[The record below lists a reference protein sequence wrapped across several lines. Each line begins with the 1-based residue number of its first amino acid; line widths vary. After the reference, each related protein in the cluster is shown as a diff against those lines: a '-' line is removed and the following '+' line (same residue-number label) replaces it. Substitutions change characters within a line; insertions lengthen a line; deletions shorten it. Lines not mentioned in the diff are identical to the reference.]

1 MTLGR
6 TESKA
11 ILPGQVIGIYGGGQ
25 LGRMLAM
32 TARQS
37 GYRVHVYTGEQDS
50 PASFFAHQVFMGAD
64 DDEASFRRFAQSIDV
79 LTFEFENVSSQSLQ
93 WVPDHVPVRP
103 GANVFW
109 TTQDRLREKNFLRK
123 HSIPLPN
130 FAAVNNLS
138 ELEAAIP
145 EIGVPSVLKTS
156 AGGYDGKGQCI
167 LRRAEDVAAAWLA
180 IGERAAT
187 LEAFI
192 DLACE
197 VSVIVAADV
206 FGTQKV
212 YGPIENRHV
221 DHILDVSFSPANVN
235 PQIADR
241 ARELA
246 HRIATHFE
254 LVGLICVE
262 FFITRDGQVLVN
274 EIAPRT
280 HNSGHLTIEAFA
292 TSQFEQQL
300 RCVCGLPLGSTEQLR
315 PAAMANLLGDRWFP
329 QEPNWE
335 VLFSYPETYLHLY
348 DKQTPRPGRKM
359 GHLTSCSATLTE
371 AVANVEQA
379 RAGLAKHSS

>member
-37 GYRVHVYTGEQDS
+37 GYRVHVYTEEENS
-50 PASFFAHQVFMGAD
+50 PAGYFAHQVFLGAD
-64 DDEASFRRFAQSIDV
+64 DDEERFRRFAESIDV
-79 LTFEFENVSSQSLQ
+79 LTFEFENVSSQSLE
-93 WVPDHVPVRP
+93 WVPAHVPVRP

-123 HSIPLPN
+123 HAIPLPN
-130 FAAVNNLS
+130 FAAVNSLD
-138 ELEAAIP
+138 ELESAMTA
-145 EIGVPSVLKTS
+145 IGVPSVLKTS
-156 AGGYDGKGQCI
+156 AGGYDGKGQYLI
-167 LRRAEDVAAAWLA
+167 RRTEEAVAAWQA
-180 IGERAAT
+180 IGENAAT

-206 FGTQKV
+206 FGNLEV
-212 YGPIENRHV
+212 YGPMENRHV
-221 DHILDVSFSPANVN
+221 DHILDLSFAPANLEQRLAEQARAMAR
-235 PQIADR
+235 QIA
-241 ARELA
+241 
-246 HRIATHFE
+246 IHFE
-254 LVGLICVE
+254 LIGLICVE
-262 FFITRDGQVLVN
+262 FFVTRAGQVLVN

-329 QEPNWE
+329 YEPKWE

-348 DKQTPRPGRKM
+348 EKQTPRPGRKM
-359 GHLTSCSATLTE
+359 GHLTSCSSTVAQ
-371 AVANVEQA
+371 AIANVERA
-379 RAGLAKHSS
+379 RDGLTTR